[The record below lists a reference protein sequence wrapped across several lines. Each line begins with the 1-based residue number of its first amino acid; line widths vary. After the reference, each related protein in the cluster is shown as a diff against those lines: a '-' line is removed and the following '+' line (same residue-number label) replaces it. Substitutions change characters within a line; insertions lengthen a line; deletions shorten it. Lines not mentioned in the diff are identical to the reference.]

1 MIGCWLH
8 QGLDL
13 LTRFER
19 LVRSNA
25 ISSSLDPLVNQM
37 VAQKLE
43 HALPSSMHDKLL
55 NEGGVQIEAVAFE
68 AAEEVAYILQQ
79 LSPHADDKPT

>member
-13 LTRFER
+13 LARFER

-68 AAEEVAYILQQ
+68 ATEEVAYILEQ